1 MFPVAHTTRLITL
14 RPSAVAIIRVVRT
27 SPIVMGCPATG

>member
-1 MFPVAHTTRLITL
+1 MFAVAHTTRLTTL

-27 SPIVMGCPATG
+27 NPMVMGCPATG